1 MITTQLTE
9 EIKTGALDARL
20 CDIYGNQSLNAQ
32 KKRYIEAIRQ
42 FEMLYGQRDVELFSV
57 SGRSEISGNHTDH
70 ENGCVLACSIS
81 LDIIAVAA
89 RSDGNTIRVKSEGFD
104 EDICDIENLNAY
116 KGGDAKYTSASII
129 AGVCDGFLENGYSIG
144 SFCAYTTSNVLK
156 GSGLSSSA
164 AFEDMIGCIL
174 SNFYNDGCVGET
186 DIAMIS
192 RHAENEF
199 FGKPCGLMDQ
209 VACAF
214 GGFVYIDF
222 ETPRP
227 IIEPVKFDLTH
238 HGYNLCIVN
247 TGGNHADLSPE
258 YAAVTREMKD
268 IASHF
273 GKTAL
278 REVKEEEFFE
288 NIPVLREKYG
298 DRSVLRAY
306 HFYTEQKRVAAQK
319 EALQAGDI
327 EAFLSLTNESGN
339 SSFKY
344 LQNVYTC
351 QNTSE
356 QGISVALAVS
366 EVLLA
371 GKPHACRVHGGGFAG
386 TVQCILRQEDTEEY
400 KQRIEKIFGEGSC
413 YVLTVRKYGAV
424 KL

>member
-9 EIKTGALDARL
+9 EIKTGAFDARL
-20 CDIYGNQSLNAQ
+20 CDIYGNQALNAQ

-57 SGRSEISGNHTDH
+57 AGRSEISGNHTDH

-89 RSDGNTIRVKSEGFD
+89 KSDGNVIRVKSKGFD
-104 EDICDIENLNAY
+104 EDICDIDRLDEY
-116 KGGDAKYTSASII
+116 RGKDAAYTSSSII
-129 AGVCDGFLENGYSIG
+129 AGVCDGFLKNGYNVG
-144 SFCAYTTSNVLK
+144 SFCAYTTSSVLK

-164 AFEDMIGCIL
+164 AFEDMIGTVL
-174 SNFYNDGCVGET
+174 SHFYNGGCVSET
-186 DIAMIS
+186 DVAIIS
-192 RHAENEF
+192 RYAENEF

-222 ETPRP
+222 EAAQP
-227 IIEPVKFDLTH
+227 IIEPIKFDLTH
-238 HGYNLCIVN
+238 KGYNLCIIN

-258 YAAVTREMKD
+258 YAAVTHEMKN
-268 IASHF
+268 IASFF

-278 REVKEEEFFE
+278 REVGEDEFFE
-288 NIPVLREKYG
+288 NIPALREKYG

-306 HFYTEQKRVAAQK
+306 HFYSEQKRVAEQK
-319 EALQAGDI
+319 EALMTGDT
-327 EAFLSLTNESGN
+327 EAFLRLTTDSGN

-351 QNTSE
+351 VNPNE
-356 QGISVALAVS
+356 QGISIALAVS
-366 EVLLA
+366 EKLLS

-386 TVQCILRQEDTEEY
+386 TALCILRQEDTEEY
-400 KQRIEKIFGEGSC
+400 KEQIEKIFGPGSC
-413 YVLTVRKYGAV
+413 YVLTVRKYGAI
-424 KL
+424 KI